1 MGYTTFMLWY
11 KIISFI
17 FVLFIFPAV
26 VSAEI
31 HINEIY
37 PAPKDG
43 EFEWIELYNPDDVA
57 IFLDQYSL
65 KDLTGKPISFTSNS
79 IAPHSYAI
87 ATSSAVLNNKDE
99 TVYLLKNSGENI
111 QTITYGIQF
120 DSNTSYSLCGS
131 IWAAGTPTKSSEN
144 HCPTPTPTPLPSP
157 TVTPD
162 VRTSIEPTQ
171 SLQASYSGIF
181 INEVFPAPE
190 SGNKEWIELFNSNS
204 TDITLTNWYVDSHQ
218 VTVSIPANGY
228 TIVEMSSS
236 TFTNTGDTIQLLD
249 SSKTVKDSFR
259 YTYSEKGLSWG
270 KDGTSQS
277 FCLQLPSRGTTNNTC
292 SSPTASSPVTGTT
305 KPASGSSRSSTI
317 KSQTVSG
324 TAAKTPK
331 LYAGI
336 IQQFPPDVPSTHEE
350 KEYKVSGYK
359 TASEP
364 VLIFI
369 ASYGYYFAAAISL
382 LAIGMILAKMKRYL
396 YEKDTLMALA
406 VVTTICINGY
416 YLHTFFPTR
425 YPGI

>member
-1 MGYTTFMLWY
+1 MSWY
-11 KIISFI
+11 KNSILI
-17 FVLFIFPAV
+17 FAFLIFPAV

-43 EFEWIELYNPDDVA
+43 DFEWIELYNPEDSA
-57 IFLDQYSL
+57 ISLDQYSL

-99 TVYLLKNSGENI
+99 TVYLSKKSGENI

-120 DSNTSYSLCGS
+120 DSNTSYSLCDS
-131 IWAAGTPTKSSEN
+131 IWTAGTPTKSSEN
-144 HCPTPTPTPLPSP
+144 NCPTPTPLPSP
-157 TVTPD
+157 PVTP
-162 VRTSIEPTQ
+162 VVSTSIEPTQ
-171 SLQASYSGIF
+171 SLQASYSGIY

-190 SGNKEWIELFNSNS
+190 SGNKEWIELFNSNTS
-204 TDITLTNWYVDSHQ
+204 DITLTNWYVDSHQ
-218 VTVSIPANGY
+218 VTVSIPSNGY
-228 TIVEMSSS
+228 AVIEMSSS

-249 SSKTVKDSFR
+249 SSKTVKDTFS

-277 FCLQLPSRGTTNNTC
+277 FCLQLPSRGITNNICNSPTE
-292 SSPTASSPVTGTT
+292 SSPKTGTT
-305 KPASGSSRSSTI
+305 KPASGSSKSSST
-317 KSQTVSG
+317 KSQSVSV
-324 TAAKTPK
+324 TTAKTPK

-336 IQQFPPDVPSTHEE
+336 IQQFPPEVPSTHEE

-369 ASYGYYFAAAISL
+369 ASYGFYFAAATSL

-416 YLHTFFPTR
+416 YLHTFIPTR
-425 YPGI
+425 YPGF